1 MDKYFL
7 KQKFD
12 NKTIFGSKRIFS
24 PPKKVQ
30 ERVGGTVG
38 INMKYRF
45 MMFSFGGRPRILL
58 LNPVN
63 HKRGEP

>member
-45 MMFSFGGRPRILL
+45 MMFSFGGSAPDT
-58 LNPVN
+58 PS
-63 HKRGEP
+63 